1 MKKIALKMIVVSL
14 FIAIA
19 FSGCAK
25 EIKYIKPKIPK
36 LKSCIV
42 KRAKVSYKIKNGLIC
57 LKRKDYRV
65 LKKQNYRLR
74 VCLDLLNRQ
83 IKDFNKR
90 YVK

>member
-1 MKKIALKMIVVSL
+1 LKIALKMIAVL
-14 FIAIA
+14 FITIL
-19 FSGCAK
+19 FSGCVAK
-25 EIKYIKPKIPK
+25 ETKYVKQKIPK

-42 KRAKVSYKIKNGLIC
+42 KRAKVSYKIKNRLIC